1 MSNSKEQA
9 QAQFDCIYEMVQAY
23 EMDWIRLEE
32 LRENADELDEEDTLE
47 LKELIEI
54 AGDYEDQ
61 DDVIEV
67 MRDNAL
73 SCEVRSGWSGNSA
86 DLEAE
91 EFRIVLCTGGPHV
104 EIMGE
109 LNQFKEPDR
118 AWIQYSDWGTGMTT
132 LPLSVSD
139 GEELLTY
146 CQQFYFGE

>member
-9 QAQFDCIYEMVQAY
+9 QAQFDCIYEMVQSY

-32 LRENADELDEEDTLE
+32 LREDADELDEEDTLE
-47 LKELIEI
+47 LKELNEI

-139 GEELLTY
+139 GEALLTY